1 MTKNIFNRFKLLR
14 GIVTIWHSR
23 HAEKKVNLLG
33 FIVLST
39 AIVLYGN
46 EGSGQS
52 DVDKETVSLKKGGYR
67 QGIIKFSI
75 EKNRNSVRFQIGNYI
90 PTSNR

>member
-1 MTKNIFNRFKLLR
+1 MGWLRSLLRLLSLNIGNNFSNIFYVIKNIFKRFKLLR
-14 GIVTIWHSR
+14 GIVTIWHPR

-52 DVDKETVSLKKGGYR
+52 DVDKETVS
-67 QGIIKFSI
+67 
-75 EKNRNSVRFQIGNYI
+75 
-90 PTSNR
+90 